1 MSEVS
6 QPRTWRRRVHAILDG
21 GIGGDPVAT
30 AVNVGLI
37 VLICLNVLAF
47 VVDSVPWV
55 RATYGNYFIAFE
67 IFSVAVFTIEYVLR
81 LWACVE
87 LPFLSHMPP
96 WRARSQFASRPMQ
109 VVDLLAFLPAYVE
122 PFLPI
127 DLSFLRIL
135 RLFRF
140 LKIAR
145 YSAALQSLGRVI
157 AAERGALFGA
167 FIIMVCLLLL
177 AATGMHF
184 IEGSVQPKHFGTIPD
199 SLWWALITLTTVG
212 YGDVVPLTLLG
223 KVFTGLMLLCGLA
236 VFALPIGIIA
246 TGFSQEVTRRDF
258 IVTWSLVARVP
269 VFAGFDAAAVA
280 QIMTLLYSR
289 TYEGG
294 SVIVRVGEPG
304 NSMFFLASGEV
315 LVEADEGEVRLGEG
329 EFFGELALLEGRPR
343 THTVTAATRCR
354 LLILDREDFE
364 RLARRHPVILQRVRE
379 VASRRRHDPAKD
391 AAGGPSAE

>member
-157 AAERGALFGA
+157 AAERGRCSVRSSSWCACCCWLPRGCISSRGA
-167 FIIMVCLLLL
+167 CSRSIS
-177 AATGMHF
+177 AR
-184 IEGSVQPKHFGTIPD
+184 SP
-199 SLWWALITLTTVG
+199 TVSG
-212 YGDVVPLTLLG
+212 GR
-223 KVFTGLMLLCGLA
+223 
-236 VFALPIGIIA
+236 
-246 TGFSQEVTRRDF
+246 S
-258 IVTWSLVARVP
+258 
-269 VFAGFDAAAVA
+269 
-280 QIMTLLYSR
+280 SR
-289 TYEGG
+289 
-294 SVIVRVGEPG
+294 
-304 NSMFFLASGEV
+304 
-315 LVEADEGEVRLGEG
+315 
-329 EFFGELALLEGRPR
+329 
-343 THTVTAATRCR
+343 
-354 LLILDREDFE
+354 
-364 RLARRHPVILQRVRE
+364 
-379 VASRRRHDPAKD
+379 
-391 AAGGPSAE
+391 